1 MVLDDGTATAI
12 GIAIGLL
19 IISGL
24 VALWLRSCR
33 NHQDRAS
40 QAAAG
45 GSNNSGQPGF
55 RSMCRAFYVFYSYY
69 MHYDHFKSLF
79 LIFLILVQVPL
90 RKTNINGRGVIPPV
104 PDDQTRF
111 TGIGTNVNAMGSM
124 NSYPQHPHLMT
135 TTMTRTNGA
144 DGFTTTSKP
153 GKNLGHDDQN

>member
-1 MVLDDGTATAI
+1 MDNQDSEVCVEHFMFFI
-12 GIAIGLL
+12 L
-19 IISGL
+19 ITCIML
-24 VALWLRSCR
+24 A
-33 NHQDRAS
+33 
-40 QAAAG
+40 
-45 GSNNSGQPGF
+45 
-55 RSMCRAFYVFYSYY
+55 
-69 MHYDHFKSLF
+69 HFKSLF

>member
-1 MVLDDGTATAI
+1 M
-12 GIAIGLL
+12 
-19 IISGL
+19 
-24 VALWLRSCR
+24 
-33 NHQDRAS
+33 
-40 QAAAG
+40 
-45 GSNNSGQPGF
+45 
-55 RSMCRAFYVFYSYY
+55 
-69 MHYDHFKSLF
+69 
-79 LIFLILVQVPL
+79 QVPL